1 MQKHLDKYKLTL
13 GHDHLPISPAAHY
26 VVGGLEVDQFGRPKM
41 LDSNSVIPHLYAVG
55 EVACTGMHGAN
66 RLASNSLLEAVV
78 FADSAARHIIE
89 NPPENITHKLPD
101 WRADGL
107 DILTEHASIVNDL
120 TMLKD
125 TMSTEVG
132 IVRNYQRLNRAL
144 RRIKLLD
151 KEINIIWKSSIP
163 SREIVELRNLIQVA
177 NLIIEDAVN
186 RKENRG
192 LHFNTDLI

>member
-1 MQKHLDKYKLTL
+1 MQKHLDKYHLTL

-41 LDSNSVIPHLYAVG
+41 LGKNSVIPHLYAVG

-78 FADSAARHIIE
+78 FADNAARHIIE
-89 NPPENITHKLPD
+89 NPPMNITHKLPD

-177 NLIIEDAVN
+177 NLIIEDA
-186 RKENRG
+186 
-192 LHFNTDLI
+192 